1 MEKTDKKKMKQLNE
15 VVDINRNK
23 VFVENGKI
31 KSILHL
37 HNQPTDY
44 VDVETAF
51 EIINNEIDR
60 IYQDGV

>member
-15 VVDINRNK
+15 VVDINGSK
-23 VFVENGKI
+23 VYVENGKI
-31 KSILHL
+31 KSILNEN
-37 HNQPTDY
+37 NQPTDY